1 MVPAQPQQSAEVF
14 LIDAYPGEANV
25 VRFQGRVLVD
35 VADLTRMTKGSL
47 RFEGKR
53 IILTLP
59 SDVSTSADNEN
70 PTAEFSRPFMK
81 AAIEAMA
88 SMREWGGMLMVT
100 VQQGYPVDNSMA
112 GNTIVAHQGRAAD
125 NVALASAVA
134 WNDSDRRGLELLR
147 NEFTDL
153 QAWSEKFIEARRSLS
168 AANMTTSENAL
179 NDNADAQKLI
189 HCGQFLAQMFA
200 SGTLQD
206 NVACH

>member
-1 MVPAQPQQSAEVF
+1 
-14 LIDAYPGEANV
+14 
-25 VRFQGRVLVD
+25 
-35 VADLTRMTKGSL
+35 
-47 RFEGKR
+47 
-53 IILTLP
+53 
-59 SDVSTSADNEN
+59 
-70 PTAEFSRPFMK
+70 MK

>member
-1 MVPAQPQQSAEVF
+1 
-14 LIDAYPGEANV
+14 
-25 VRFQGRVLVD
+25 
-35 VADLTRMTKGSL
+35 
-47 RFEGKR
+47 
-53 IILTLP
+53 
-59 SDVSTSADNEN
+59 
-70 PTAEFSRPFMK
+70 MK

-153 QAWSEKFIEARRSLS
+153 KAWSEKFIEARRSFS
-168 AANMTTSENAL
+168 AANMTTSENGL